1 MAKPLVVEL
10 RQISMTVEVAYL
22 VRYGSFHPKL
32 RVSVSNAGA
41 GINDRTIS
49 DLRDLMAV
57 LYAHAKDR
65 WAVFAV
71 YEGHISIETKKS
83 ACDALNL
90 AVGQRHRVPARSE
103 EHTSELQ
110 SLMRISYAV
119 FCL

>member
-71 YEGHISIETKKS
+71 YEGHISIETKK
-83 ACDALNL
+83 
-90 AVGQRHRVPARSE
+90 RSE
-103 EHTSELQ
+103 ERRVGKECVSTFRTRWSQ
-110 SLMRISYAV
+110 
-119 FCL
+119 

>member
-41 GINDRTIS
+41 GITDRTIS
-49 DLRDLMAV
+49 DLSDLMAV

-65 WAVFAV
+65 WGVVAV
-71 YEGHISIETKKS
+71 YEGHISIEPKKS
-83 ACDALNL
+83 ACDALIL
-90 AVGQRHRVPARSE
+90 AVGQRQRV
-103 EHTSELQ
+103 L
-110 SLMRISYAV
+110 AV
-119 FCL
+119 KERPHG